1 MSERCYVVIFKDT
14 ALSSSKYPV
23 KYIFQFTTEN
33 RKQNEKCALGETF
46 KCIQRSWWRKVNH
59 SHRQGL

>member
-1 MSERCYVVIFKDT
+1 MIFKDT
-14 ALSSSKYPV
+14 LLSFSKYLV

-33 RKQNEKCALGETF
+33 RKQNEKSALGETV
-46 KCIQRSWWRKVNH
+46 KRIQKSLREEVNH